1 MLLGQ
6 AVQLAAQKADWK
18 VGIQTWTF
26 HNLTLMET
34 LDKTQQLGMGY
45 AEAFFFQEL
54 GAPFPKETY
63 LNYDLSDDD
72 CALLRHEFKKR
83 GIKPIAFGVASYGTN
98 EEWDKF
104 FAFAHKI
111 GAHIVTVEPEL
122 NQLDYIESLA
132 KKYDMEV
139 AIHNHPS
146 PCIYASA
153 EVVEKALKGR
163 SPLMGVCA
171 DIGHWKRVGE
181 DQESPEIIR
190 THQGGA
196 FERPHRQDGRRHMG
210 NRDLTGKSVRQ
221 RAEASA
227 FQRAYLH

>member
-83 GIKPIAFGVASYGTN
+83 GIKPIAFGVA
-98 EEWDKF
+98 
-104 FAFAHKI
+104 
-111 GAHIVTVEPEL
+111 
-122 NQLDYIESLA
+122 
-132 KKYDMEV
+132 
-139 AIHNHPS
+139 HNHPS

-181 DQESPEIIR
+181 DPLKNLQKLS
-190 THQGGA
+190 
-196 FERPHRQDGRRHMG
+196 GRIKVAHLK
-210 NRDLTGKSVRQ
+210 DLTDKMEDATWGTGILPVKAFVNELKRQHFNGLISIEYDDFKSDIQEIRNSLEFL
-221 RAEASA
+221 RKYSK
-227 FQRAYLH
+227 